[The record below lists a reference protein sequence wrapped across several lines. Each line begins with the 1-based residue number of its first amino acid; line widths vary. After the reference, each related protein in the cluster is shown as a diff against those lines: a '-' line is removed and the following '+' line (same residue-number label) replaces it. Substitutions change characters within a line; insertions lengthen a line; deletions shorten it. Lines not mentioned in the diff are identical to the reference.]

1 MWHSVSS
8 ALNRLYVIAGF
19 CSGLL
24 LVGLCSMILY
34 SIVGRLFGLYLGGV
48 NDLAGYVMATS
59 TFLALSYTFR
69 TNGHIRVALLL
80 NRATGP
86 MRRALETLCLGI
98 MAAVICYFAF
108 YMCRL
113 VWFSYDFHER
123 SEGADAI
130 LLWIPQ
136 TPVAIG
142 AVLFAISVVHLL
154 VETLVDYDRVNPE
167 TSDSEGV
174 NEV

>member
-1 MWHSVSS
+1 MWRSVSS
-8 ALNRLYVIAGF
+8 ALNRLYVIAGI

-24 LVGLCSMILY
+24 LVGLCCMILY
-34 SIVGRLFGLYLGGV
+34 SVVGRLLSIHLGGV

-59 TFLALSYTFR
+59 TFLALSYTFH

-80 NRATGP
+80 NRATGKL
-86 MRRALETLCLGI
+86 RRALETLCLVI
-98 MAAVICYFAF
+98 MTSVICYFAF

-113 VWFSYDFHER
+113 VWFSYDFQER

-142 AVLFAISVVHLL
+142 AILFAISVVHLL
-154 VETLVDYDRVNPE
+154 VETLFDYDHVNPE
-167 TSDSEGV
+167 TKASEGV
-174 NEV
+174 NKV

>member
-1 MWHSVSS
+1 MWRSTSS
-8 ALNRLYVIAGF
+8 AFDRLYVISGY

-24 LVGLCSMILY
+24 LVGLCCMILY
-34 SIVGRLFGLYLGGV
+34 SVIGRLFGLYMGGV
-48 NDLAGYVMATS
+48 NDVAGYVMATS

-80 NRATGP
+80 NSTTGQL
-86 MRRALETLCLGI
+86 RRSLETLCLGI
-98 MAAVICYFAF
+98 MTAVVCYLAF

-136 TPVAIG
+136 MPVALG
-142 AVLFAISVVHLL
+142 AVLFAISVLHLL
-154 VETLVDYDRVNPE
+154 IESLVNYDSVNPE
-167 TSDSEGV
+167 KSSPEGV